1 MGDALHQLVYVS
13 TAVEPFS
20 KRDLEELVAG
30 SRARNEAHGITG
42 CLLHRRGNFLQLVEG
57 QKDDVASLYERLFED
72 RRHRC
77 MTRLLEG
84 AAEARCFGGA
94 PLCYHDLDM
103 ASGLDFPGLAEFRG
117 HSLSEEE
124 FDEDPGRAYK
134 LLMVFRPRVAPGQRA

>member
-1 MGDALHQLVYVS
+1 MGDPLHQLVYVS

-30 SRARNEAHGITG
+30 SRARNEVHGITG

-84 AAEARCFGGA
+84 TTEARCFAGV
-94 PLCYHDLDM
+94 PLGYHDLDT
-103 ASGLDFPGLAEFRG
+103 ASAPGFPGLAEFRG

-124 FDEDPGRAYK
+124 FEEDPGRAYK
-134 LLMVFRPRVAPGQRA
+134 LLMVFRPRAVPGRQP